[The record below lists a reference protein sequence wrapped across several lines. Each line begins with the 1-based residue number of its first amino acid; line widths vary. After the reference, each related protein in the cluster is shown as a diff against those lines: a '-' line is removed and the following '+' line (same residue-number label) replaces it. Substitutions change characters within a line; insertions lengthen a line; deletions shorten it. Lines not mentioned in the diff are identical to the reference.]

1 MIPSPRQQFT
11 VPFGL
16 ALLVAAASFYAIYD
30 GPSIPRVNVRWSDQ
44 VTQSQREAL
53 EAAYHLAE
61 PVFTEGRTWR
71 YALLDTSTDNIRRL
85 VRDPASADTHMID
98 RSTFEL
104 TDRPRGPLLVL
115 FRSLVLSSI
124 ISVVVVFGFVRLR
137 RSTERLSRAAR
148 RLAQL
153 TTQRPSFAVTG
164 IIIITCAPFYFV
176 VASIVEGPGNT
187 AAVFTLL
194 AVQVSCVISVLYLL
208 RHTLWRHMACNIRLT
223 VTLFLL
229 FVLSYCLYYYIGSSL
244 THRMRMDE
252 LFQMDTPR
260 AVAYLTEPHRTLD
273 RVQLHPLYV
282 LFFGPAGFTL
292 TLAHEFF
299 REHESFREAAVMV
312 TALKA
317 AAANIMACVALRLI
331 LGRDR
336 TRLCIVLTGLFAVSM
351 SQMILGAVPD
361 SASDNFGTSFL
372 YMVFAYSVV
381 RQKLHFWPWLL
392 AGVFALGFVITN
404 FAQALICYSLLAVTI
419 YGIKRA
425 HLAVATYALGV
436 SAVVVGL
443 VSIQGL
449 IYDTGSMLQLIS
461 SIPDERASA
470 TLDAWNEPSRFLYG
484 LFGNFLVINVV
495 GQVPND
501 LIVGQSELRATFT
514 GDTRFLDSG
523 KVALVL
529 WLSTLVLALRNIS
542 SLSREKKLFVLG
554 LSLCFLGN
562 LVLHF
567 FYVGTRGSPEYFLYT
582 GNITCLLL
590 LMVAIQIDRYKYIY
604 FPLGIS
610 VLTILANNLEVA
622 QMIWSRVPRPF

>member
-1 MIPSPRQQFT
+1 MS
-11 VPFGL
+11 FGL
-16 ALLVAAASFYAIYD
+16 ALFVAAASFYAIYD

-104 TDRPRGPLLVL
+104 TDPPRGPLLVL

-153 TTQRPSFAVTG
+153 TTQRPSLAVTG

-229 FVLSYCLYYYIGSSL
+229 LVLSYCLYYYIGSSL
-244 THRMRMDE
+244 THRMRIQDE

-260 AVAYLTEPHRTLD
+260 AVAYLTNSRPD
-273 RVQLHPLYV
+273 PYRVQLHPLYV
-282 LFFGPAGFTL
+282 LFLGPAGFTL
-292 TLAHEFF
+292 TLA
-299 REHESFREAAVMV
+299 HESFREAAVMV

-425 HLAVATYALGV
+425 HLAVATYALVV

-443 VSIQGL
+443 VAIQGL

-461 SIPDERASA
+461 SIPDERARA
-470 TLDAWNEPSRFLYG
+470 TLDAWNEPSRFVYG
-484 LFGNFLVINVV
+484 LFENFLVINVV

-501 LIVGQSELRATFT
+501 LIVEQSELRATFT

-567 FYVGTRGSPEYFLYT
+567 FYVGARGSPEYFLYT

-604 FPLGIS
+604 IPLGIS

>member
-1 MIPSPRQQFT
+1 
-11 VPFGL
+11 
-16 ALLVAAASFYAIYD
+16 
-30 GPSIPRVNVRWSDQ
+30 
-44 VTQSQREAL
+44 
-53 EAAYHLAE
+53 
-61 PVFTEGRTWR
+61 
-71 YALLDTSTDNIRRL
+71 
-85 VRDPASADTHMID
+85 
-98 RSTFEL
+98 
-104 TDRPRGPLLVL
+104 
-115 FRSLVLSSI
+115 VLSSI

-164 IIIITCAPFYFV
+164 IITITYAPFYLV
-176 VASIVEGPGNT
+176 VASIAEGPGNT

-208 RHTLWRHMACNIRLT
+208 RRTLWRHMACNIRLT

-244 THRMRMDE
+244 THRMRIQDE

-260 AVAYLTEPHRTLD
+260 AVAYLTNPHQELD

-282 LFFGPAGFTL
+282 LFLGPAGFTL
-292 TLAHEFF
+292 TLA
-299 REHESFREAAVMV
+299 HESFREAAVMV

-425 HLAVATYALGV
+425 HLAIATYALGV

-443 VSIQGL
+443 VAIQGL

-461 SIPDERASA
+461 SIPDERARA
-470 TLDAWNEPSRFLYG
+470 TLDAWNEPSRFVYG
-484 LFGNFLVINVV
+484 LFENFLVINVV

-501 LIVGQSELRATFT
+501 LVVEQSELRATFT

-567 FYVGTRGSPEYFLYT
+567 FYAGARGSPEYFLYT

-604 FPLGIS
+604 IPLGIS